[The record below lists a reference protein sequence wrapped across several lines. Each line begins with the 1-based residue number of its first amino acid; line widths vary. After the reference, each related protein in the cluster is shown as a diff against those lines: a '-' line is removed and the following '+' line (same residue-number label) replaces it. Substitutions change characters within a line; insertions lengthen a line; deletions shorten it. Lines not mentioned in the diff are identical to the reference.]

1 MKIDYPKITVVTP
14 SYNQG
19 QFLEETIQSV
29 IGQQYP
35 NLEYIIMDG
44 GSTDNSVEII
54 RKYEHHLAFW
64 VSEKDEGQ
72 SAAINVA
79 FAKSTGEILAWL
91 NSDDMYLPGT
101 LTYVASKLDPGQPEM
116 IFENCIHIDQK
127 QGIAFGTDVRKDHD
141 RMNLLL
147 TDYIVQP
154 SSFWTRKAMDQT
166 GPLDQSLDFGFDWE
180 WFLRAQKA
188 GVKFVPGDRYL
199 SVYRIHGQH
208 KTAVGG
214 ERRLQELAS
223 IHKKHAGV
231 RYEKLFLQCC
241 SRRSQIRFLRKW
253 VRMMRLTRIQGALLK
268 TALPF
273 LFRGFTRAEVSDITS
288 ML

>member
-166 GPLDQSLDFGFDWE
+166 GPLDQSLDFGFDSGLNSFREIGISPSIVFTDSIRQPLEASGACRSWRRFTKSTQE
-180 WFLRAQKA
+180 FATKNCFCNA
-188 GVKFVPGDRYL
+188 VPG
-199 SVYRIHGQH
+199 VH
-208 KTAVGG
+208 K
-214 ERRLQELAS
+214 
-223 IHKKHAGV
+223 
-231 RYEKLFLQCC
+231 F
-241 SRRSQIRFLRKW
+241 
-253 VRMMRLTRIQGALLK
+253 
-268 TALPF
+268 
-273 LFRGFTRAEVSDITS
+273 GFSENG
-288 ML
+288 

>member
-1 MKIDYPKITVVTP
+1 MEYPKITIVTP

-54 RKYEHHLAFW
+54 KKYEHHLAFW

-72 SAAINVA
+72 SAAINVG
-79 FAKSTGEILAWL
+79 FAKSTGEILGWL

-101 LTYVASKLDPGQPEM
+101 LAYIASRLDPNQPEI
-116 IFENCIHIDQK
+116 IFGNCVHINQEA
-127 QGIAFGTDVRKDHD
+127 GIAFGSDVRKFHAQ
-141 RMNLLL
+141 MNLSL
-147 TDYIVQP
+147 TDYLIQP
-154 SSFWTRKAMDQT
+154 SSFWTRKAMHLA
-166 GPLDQSLDFGFDWE
+166 GALDQSLDFGFDWE
-180 WFLRAQKA
+180 WFLRARQA
-188 GVKFVPGDRYL
+188 GVRFVPEDKYL
-199 SVYRIHGQH
+199 SVYRIHGEH
-208 KTAVGG
+208 KTAIGG

-231 RYEKLFLQCC
+231 RYERLFLRCC
-241 SRRSQIRFLRKW
+241 SRRSQILFLRKW
-253 VRMMRLTRIQGALLK
+253 IRMLRLTRFEGALLK
-268 TALPF
+268 TAFPF
-273 LFRGFTRAEVSDITS
+273 LFRGFTRSEAADITS
-288 ML
+288 LL